1 MISWFLLGWHALRI
15 SLKIM
20 IIQKNIKK
28 SIYDLIL
35 YGKVIKPALERKTKI
50 WLWRKLKISEFVG
63 MENLKWSDMLIL
75 IVFLLR
81 RIAKQWLSIVT
92 EILFCIF
99 YLQSWWY
106 VLQNSGYLL
115 LRKWSDMLYFNSVFA
130 ERYCIIMV
138 IYCYGNVILHILSA
152 FMVIRNPFPLLL
164 NPLILKTR
172 VHLQFQEISDWPIW
186 LLIDPL

>member
-1 MISWFLLGWHALRI
+1 MKNAVRIWKNIQEPMISWFLLGWHALRI

-20 IIQKNIKK
+20 IIQTIIKK

-63 MENLKWSDMLIL
+63 MENLKWSDML
-75 IVFLLR
+75 
-81 RIAKQWLSIVT
+81 
-92 EILFCIF
+92 
-99 YLQSWWY
+99 
-106 VLQNSGYLL
+106 
-115 LRKWSDMLYFNSVFA
+115 YFNSVFA
-130 ERYCIIMV
+130 ETYWRYCIIMV